1 MKIKKS
7 LKIVFLFTLINLTE
21 ALEWQ
26 NELVS
31 VILPNGNSCLC
42 SSYATATSG
51 IIEALTLA
59 CKQVSLLAQ
68 QVDDNESGNLGSNL
82 NVILTKPY
90 HVFWFFKDQ
99 NMEKEK

>member
-7 LKIVFLFTLINLTE
+7 LKIVFFFTLINLTE

-68 QVDDNESGNLGSNL
+68 QVDVYEHSVWV
-82 NVILTKPY
+82 NVYVLALSLCAL
-90 HVFWFFKDQ
+90 VQ
-99 NMEKEK
+99 N

>member
-68 QVDDNESGNLGSNL
+68 QVDVYEHSVWV
-82 NVILTKPY
+82 NVYVLALFLCAL
-90 HVFWFFKDQ
+90 VQ
-99 NMEKEK
+99 N

>member
-68 QVDDNESGNLGSNL
+68 QVDVYEHSVWV
-82 NVILTKPY
+82 NVYVLALSLCAL
-90 HVFWFFKDQ
+90 VQ
-99 NMEKEK
+99 N